1 MDTVKH
7 LPPRGECVRTGRAR
21 VAGPLGPSQ
30 GHRSFSR
37 TRSAALPRGPRKPP
51 RERGLGRASGDPDRH
66 PARRSWPSPLGNEA
80 DGAGLALRKTTG
92 CRGGAPL
99 TARTSM
105 RPTRKMLSQTYQKRR
120 WGGGLKKASQR
131 WNLMRMLKGRGHM
144 EAQRC
149 QGDLGDRRRGDR
161 ARAGRAGP
169 YAATELTLV
178 PCHPP
183 GTRGSL

>member
-1 MDTVKH
+1 M
-7 LPPRGECVRTGRAR
+7 PGWPA
-21 VAGPLGPSQ
+21 PW
-30 GHRSFSR
+30 GHRKATAASPGPAVRLCPVGPGSR
-37 TRSAALPRGPRKPP
+37 RVSVGSAEPQRPRPTPGAPLPARAARKRGGRGRSGSQENHRLPRGRTPHSEDLDAPHAEDAIANLP
-51 RERGLGRASGDPDRH
+51 
-66 PARRSWPSPLGNEA
+66 EA
-80 DGAGLALRKTTG
+80 AM
-92 CRGGAPL
+92 GGV
-99 TARTSM
+99 
-105 RPTRKMLSQTYQKRR
+105 
-120 WGGGLKKASQR
+120 GGGLKKASQR

>member
-1 MDTVKH
+1 M
-7 LPPRGECVRTGRAR
+7 
-21 VAGPLGPSQ
+21 AGPLGPSQ

-66 PARRSWPSPLGNEA
+66 PVRRSRPAPLGNEE

-92 CRGGAPL
+92 CRGGRTPHSEDLDAPHAEDAIANL
-99 TARTSM
+99 PEAAM
-105 RPTRKMLSQTYQKRR
+105 GGVG
-120 WGGGLKKASQR
+120 GGGLKKASQR

>member
-1 MDTVKH
+1 
-7 LPPRGECVRTGRAR
+7 
-21 VAGPLGPSQ
+21 
-30 GHRSFSR
+30 
-37 TRSAALPRGPRKPP
+37 
-51 RERGLGRASGDPDRH
+51 
-66 PARRSWPSPLGNEA
+66 
-80 DGAGLALRKTTG
+80 
-92 CRGGAPL
+92 
-99 TARTSM
+99 M
-105 RPTRKMLSQTYQKRR
+105 RPTWKMLSQTYQKRR
-120 WGGGLKKASQR
+120 WAGWGGGLKKASQR
-131 WNLMRMLKGRGHM
+131 WNLMWMLKGRGHM